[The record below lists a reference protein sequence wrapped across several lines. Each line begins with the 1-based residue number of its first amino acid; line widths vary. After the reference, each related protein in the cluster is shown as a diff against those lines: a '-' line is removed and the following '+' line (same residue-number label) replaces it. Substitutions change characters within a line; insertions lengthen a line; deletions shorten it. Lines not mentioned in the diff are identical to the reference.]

1 MHNSKEDRRTH
12 YLNCTVSGYVDYREL
27 DLYVVFYRVMFFSTV
42 SVFHPKENLIFR
54 KQLILCMVMK
64 VSFADL

>member
-27 DLYVVFYRVMFFSTV
+27 DLYVVFYRVMFFLHCV
-42 SVFHPKENLIFR
+42 SIPSKR
-54 KQLILCMVMK
+54 KFDV
-64 VSFADL
+64 